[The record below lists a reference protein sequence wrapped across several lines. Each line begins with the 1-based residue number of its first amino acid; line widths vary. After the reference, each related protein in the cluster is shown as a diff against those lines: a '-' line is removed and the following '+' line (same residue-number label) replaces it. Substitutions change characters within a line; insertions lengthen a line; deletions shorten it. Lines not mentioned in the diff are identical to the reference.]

1 MVGMTNAET
10 ATSATKVA
18 AIIDAAEALATAEE
32 CPAEEPPPDDL
43 PPLPL
48 PLPIVGSRTAAEE
61 GTDAPLPEDESD
73 ESLSRLLS
81 FFSATFSSV
90 FSQYTVGNSS

>member
-1 MVGMTNAET
+1 M
-10 ATSATKVA
+10 
-18 AIIDAAEALATAEE
+18 DAAEALATAEE

-48 PLPIVGSRTAAEE
+48 LLPAGLPPIPNLPLAAPNAA
-61 GTDAPLPEDESD
+61 TDDEAEAELPEESEG
-73 ESLSRLLS
+73 ESRFLLS
-81 FFSATFSSV
+81 SSSGLSYV